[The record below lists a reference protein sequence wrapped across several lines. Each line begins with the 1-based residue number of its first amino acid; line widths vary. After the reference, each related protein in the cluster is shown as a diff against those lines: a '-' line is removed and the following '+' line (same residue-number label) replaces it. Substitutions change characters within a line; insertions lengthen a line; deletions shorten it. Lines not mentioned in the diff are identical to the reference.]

1 MSDQQG
7 FSPRE
12 RRASFTLAGIFG
24 MRMLGLFMI
33 MPVFALYGENLVGFS
48 PLWVGIAIG
57 AYGLTQAVLQ
67 IPAGWLSDRIGRKP
81 VIYGGLALFAAGSV
95 VAALSDSVYGV
106 VAGRVLQGSGAIA
119 GAILAL
125 AADITRE
132 ENRTKAM
139 AIIGVCIGMSF
150 AAAMV
155 AGPLLAALFGL
166 SGVFW
171 TTAVLALVG
180 MIMVRFLLPES
191 VSKGQIRDVT
201 AAPELFGRLLKDKQ
215 LLRLDVG
222 IMLLHMTLTAVFVAF
237 PLSLANA
244 GLVPEHHW
252 WLYLPALIL
261 SFVLIIPFLILGA
274 RRNMNKLLFQASILV
289 MMVAL
294 VLMALGQGKL
304 WLLAVAMVLYF
315 TAFNFMEASLP
326 AFLSML
332 APAGGKGTAMGIYS
346 TSQFF
351 GAFLGGV
358 LGGALFQQLGGAGVF
373 LLVALTMVF
382 WFWLSAGMANVSR
395 VRSHI
400 LPIGVKIESESARS
414 QLLQRLMALPG
425 VHEALIIPDEGAAY
439 LKVDG
444 NIFELDQAKRL
455 INL

>member
-1 MSDQQG
+1 MSDEQG

-33 MPVFALYGENLVGFS
+33 MPIFALYGKDLIGFS
-48 PLWVGIAIG
+48 PIWVGIVIG
-57 AYGLTQAVLQ
+57 VYGLTQAVLQ

-81 VIYGGLALFAAGSV
+81 VIYAGLTLFALGSV
-95 VAALSDSVYGV
+95 IAAMSDSVYGV
-106 VAGRVLQGSGAIA
+106 AIGRVIQGSGAIA

-132 ENRTKAM
+132 EQRTKAM
-139 AIIGVCIGMSF
+139 AIIGVCIGLSF
-150 AAAMV
+150 AIAMV
-155 AGPLLAALFGL
+155 LGPVLASFFGL

-171 TTAVLALVG
+171 TTAILAVIG
-180 MIMVRFLLPES
+180 MIMVRFMLPDP
-191 VSKGQIRDVT
+191 VHKGQIRDVT

-215 LLRLDVG
+215 LLRLDFG
-222 IMLLHMTLTAVFVAF
+222 IMLLHLTLTAVFVAF
-237 PLSLANA
+237 PLTLLDA
-244 GLVPEHHW
+244 GLAAEQHW
-252 WLYLPALIL
+252 WLYLPVLL
-261 SFVLIIPFLILGA
+261 MSFVLIVPVLIIGA
-274 RRNMNKLLFQASILV
+274 RRNLNKQFFQASILV
-289 MMVAL
+289 MMAAL
-294 VLMALGQGKL
+294 LLMALGKGHIGI
-304 WLLAVAMVLYF
+304 LALAMLLYF

-332 APAGGKGTAMGIYS
+332 APAGAKGTAMGIYS

-358 LGGALFQQLGGAGVF
+358 LGGVLFQYLGGVGVF
-373 LLVALTMVF
+373 LLVAAAMGL
-382 WFWLSAGMANVSR
+382 WFWVALGMSNVSK

-400 LPIGVKIESESARS
+400 LPIGVSIETTERREHVLA
-414 QLLQRLMALPG
+414 QLLALPG
-425 VHEALIIPDEGAAY
+425 VLEALIIPEEGSAY

-444 NIFELDQAKRL
+444 NIFELEQAKIV

>member
-7 FSPRE
+7 FSPQE
-12 RRASFTLAGIFG
+12 RRASFTLASIFG

-33 MPVFALYGENLVGFS
+33 MPVFALYGSSLEGFS

-57 AYGLTQAVLQ
+57 AYGLTQAILQ

-81 VIYGGLALFAAGSV
+81 VIYAGLALFAAGSV
-95 VAALSDSVYGV
+95 VAALSESVYGV
-106 VAGRVLQGSGAIA
+106 VIGRVLQGSGAIA

-139 AIIGVCIGMSF
+139 AIIGVCIGISF

-155 AGPLLAALFGL
+155 AGPVLAALFGL

-171 TTAVLALVG
+171 ATALLALVG
-180 MIMVRFLLPES
+180 IVMVRFMLPDS

-201 AAPELFGRLLKDKQ
+201 AAPELFGRLLRDKQ
-215 LLRLDVG
+215 LLRLDFG

-237 PLSLANA
+237 PLSLKEA
-244 GLVPEHHW
+244 GLVAEHHW

-274 RRNMNKLLFQASILV
+274 RRNMNKVLFQASILV

-294 VLMALGQGKL
+294 VLMALGQGQL

-358 LGGALFQQLGGAGVF
+358 LGGGLFQLLGGAGVF
-373 LLVALTMVF
+373 ILVALTMVF
-382 WFWLSAGMANVSR
+382 WFWLSTGMANVSR

>member
-12 RRASFTLAGIFG
+12 RRASFTLASIFG

-33 MPVFALYGENLVGFS
+33 MPVFALYGSGLEGYS

-81 VIYGGLALFAAGSV
+81 VIYAGLALFAAGSV

-106 VAGRVLQGSGAIA
+106 VIGRVLQGSGAIA

-139 AIIGVCIGMSF
+139 AIIGVCIGLSF

-155 AGPLLAALFGL
+155 AGPLLASWFGL

-171 TTAVLALVG
+171 STALLALVG
-180 MIMVRFLLPES
+180 IVMVRLMLPDS

-201 AAPELFGRLLKDKQ
+201 AAPELFGRLLKDPQ
-215 LLRLDVG
+215 LLRLDFG

-237 PLSLANA
+237 PLSLKDA
-244 GLVPEHHW
+244 GLVAEHHW
-252 WLYLPALIL
+252 WLYLPALGL

-289 MMVAL
+289 MMMAL
-294 VLMALGQGKL
+294 VLMALGQGQL
-304 WLLAVAMVLYF
+304 WLLALAMVLYF

-358 LGGALFQQLGGAGVF
+358 LGGLLFQQLGGPGVF
-373 LLVALTMVF
+373 LLVALTMVL

-400 LPIGVKIESESARS
+400 LPIGGNIESESARS

-425 VHEALIIPDEGAAY
+425 VHEALIIPDESAAY

>member
-1 MSDQQG
+1 MSDEQG

-33 MPVFALYGENLVGFS
+33 MPVFALYGKDLIGFS
-48 PLWVGIAIG
+48 PLWVGIVIG
-57 AYGLTQAVLQ
+57 IYGLTQAVLQ

-81 VIYGGLALFAAGSV
+81 VIYGGLALFALGSV

-106 VAGRVLQGSGAIA
+106 AIGRVLQGSGAIA
-119 GAILAL
+119 GATLAL

-132 ENRTKAM
+132 EHRTKAM
-139 AIIGVCIGMSF
+139 AIIGVCIGISF
-150 AAAMV
+150 AIAMV
-155 AGPLLAALFGL
+155 LGPVLASLFGL

-171 TTAVLALVG
+171 VTALLAVTG
-180 MIMVRFLLPES
+180 MLMVRFMLPDS
-191 VSKGQIRDVT
+191 VHRGQVRDVT

-215 LLRLDVG
+215 LLRLDFG
-222 IMLLHMTLTAVFVAF
+222 ILLLHLTLTAVFVAF
-237 PLSLANA
+237 PLTLLDA
-244 GLVPEHHW
+244 GLAAEHHW
-252 WLYLPALIL
+252 WLYLPALLL
-261 SFVLIIPFLILGA
+261 SFVLIVPVLIVGA
-274 RRNMNKLLFQASILV
+274 RRNLNKQLFQASILV

-294 VLMALGQGKL
+294 ILMAAGKDSIAV
-304 WLLAVAMVLYF
+304 LALAMVLYF

-332 APAGGKGTAMGIYS
+332 APAGAKGTAMGIYS

-358 LGGALFQQLGGAGVF
+358 LGGLLFQQLGGAGVF
-373 LLVALTMVF
+373 LLVAACMAV
-382 WFWLSAGMANVSR
+382 WFWLAAGMRNVSK

-400 LPIGVKIESESARS
+400 LPIGVNIESTERREHLLA
-414 QLLQRLMALPG
+414 QLLALPG
-425 VHEALIIPDEGAAY
+425 VHEALIIPEEGAAY

-444 NIFELDQAKRL
+444 NIFELDQAQSL

>member
-33 MPVFALYGENLVGFS
+33 MPVFALYGDSLEGYS

-57 AYGLTQAVLQ
+57 AYGLTQALLQ

-81 VIYGGLALFAAGSV
+81 VIYAGLGLFAAGSV

-139 AIIGVCIGMSF
+139 AIIGVCIGLSF
-150 AAAMV
+150 AVAMV

-171 TTAVLALVG
+171 STALLALVG
-180 MIMVRFLLPES
+180 MVMVRFMLPDS

-201 AAPELFGRLLKDKQ
+201 AAPELLGRLLKDKQ
-215 LLRLDVG
+215 LLRLDFG
-222 IMLLHMTLTAVFVAF
+222 ILLLHMTLTAVFVAF
-237 PLSLANA
+237 PLSLKDA

-252 WLYLPALIL
+252 WLYLPALML
-261 SFVLIIPFLILGA
+261 SFVLIIPFLIIGA

-294 VLMALGQGKL
+294 VLMALGQGQL

-358 LGGALFQQLGGAGVF
+358 LGGALFQQLGGSGVF
-373 LLVALTMVF
+373 LLVALTMVL
-382 WFWLSAGMANVSR
+382 WFWLSAGMTNVSR

-400 LPIGVKIESESARS
+400 LPIGGNMETESARS

-425 VHEALIIPDEGAAY
+425 VHEALIIPDESAAY

-455 INL
+455 VNL

>member
-1 MSDQQG
+1 MSDEQG

-12 RRASFTLAGIFG
+12 RRASFTLASIFG

-33 MPVFALYGENLVGFS
+33 MPVFALYGKDLIGFS
-48 PLWVGIAIG
+48 PLWVGIVIG
-57 AYGLTQAVLQ
+57 IYGLTQAVLQ

-81 VIYGGLALFAAGSV
+81 VIYAGLTLFALGSV

-106 VAGRVLQGSGAIA
+106 AIGRVLQGSGAIA

-139 AIIGVCIGMSF
+139 AIIGVCIGISF
-150 AAAMV
+150 AIAMV
-155 AGPLLAALFGL
+155 LGPVLASLFGL

-171 TTAVLALVG
+171 TTALLALVG
-180 MIMVRFLLPES
+180 ILMVRFLLPDS
-191 VSKGQIRDVT
+191 AHRGQIRDVT
-201 AAPELFGRLLKDKQ
+201 AAPELFGRLLKDRQ
-215 LLRLDVG
+215 LLRLDFG
-222 IMLLHMTLTAVFVAF
+222 IMLLHLTLTAVFVAF
-237 PLSLANA
+237 PLTLLDA
-244 GLVPEHHW
+244 GLAAEHHW
-252 WLYLPALIL
+252 WLYLPALLL
-261 SFVLIIPFLILGA
+261 SFLLIVPFLILGA
-274 RRNMNKLLFQASILV
+274 RRNMNKQLFQASILV

-294 VLMALGQGKL
+294 LLMAASKGQI
-304 WLLAVAMVLYF
+304 WLLALAMVLYF

-332 APAGGKGTAMGIYS
+332 APAGAKGTAMGIYS

-358 LGGALFQQLGGAGVF
+358 LGGLLFQQLGGSGVF
-373 LLVALTMVF
+373 LLVAACMAV
-382 WFWLSAGMANVSR
+382 WFWLAAGMANVSK

-400 LPIGVKIESESARS
+400 LSIGVNIESHDRRE

-425 VHEALIIPDEGAAY
+425 VHEALIIPEEGAAY

-444 NIFELDQAKRL
+444 NIFELDQARRL

>member
-1 MSDQQG
+1 MSDEQG

-33 MPVFALYGENLVGFS
+33 MPVFALYGTDLIGFS
-48 PLWVGIAIG
+48 PLWVGIVIG
-57 AYGLTQAVLQ
+57 IYGLTQAVLQ

-81 VIYGGLALFAAGSV
+81 VIYGGLTLFALGSV
-95 VAALSDSVYGV
+95 VAAMSDSVYGV
-106 VAGRVLQGSGAIA
+106 AIGRVLQGSGAIA

-139 AIIGVCIGMSF
+139 AIIGVCIGISF
-150 AAAMV
+150 AIAMV
-155 AGPLLAALFGL
+155 LGPVLASFFGL

-171 TTAVLALVG
+171 ATAILSVVG
-180 MIMVRFLLPES
+180 IIMVRFMLPDS
-191 VSKGQIRDVT
+191 IHRGQIRDVT

-215 LLRLDVG
+215 LLRLDFG
-222 IMLLHMTLTAVFVAF
+222 IMLLHLTLTAVFVAF
-237 PLSLANA
+237 PLSLLDA
-244 GLVPEHHW
+244 GLAAKHHW
-252 WLYLPALIL
+252 WLYLPTLLL
-261 SFVLIIPFLILGA
+261 SFVLIVPFLILGA
-274 RRNMNKLLFQASILV
+274 KRNINKQLFQASILV

-294 VLMALGQGKL
+294 ILMAAGQGHIAV
-304 WLLAVAMVLYF
+304 LALAMVLYF

-332 APAGGKGTAMGIYS
+332 APAGAKGTAMGIYS

-358 LGGALFQQLGGAGVF
+358 LGGLLYQELGGAGVF
-373 LLVALTMVF
+373 LLVAACMAF
-382 WFWLSAGMANVSR
+382 WFWLAAGMSNVSK

-400 LPIGVKIESESARS
+400 LPISVNIENTERREHLLT
-414 QLLQRLMALPG
+414 QLLALPG
-425 VHEALIIPDEGAAY
+425 VHEALIIPEEGAAY

-444 NIFELDQAKRL
+444 NIFELDQAQSL

>member
-132 ENRTKAM
+132 EHRTKAM

-155 AGPLLAALFGL
+155 AGPVLAALFGL

>member
-1 MSDQQG
+1 MSDEQG

-33 MPVFALYGENLVGFS
+33 MPVFALYGKDLVGFS
-48 PLWVGIAIG
+48 PIWVGIVIG
-57 AYGLTQAVLQ
+57 VYGLTQAVLQ

-81 VIYGGLALFAAGSV
+81 VIYAGLTLFALGSV

-106 VAGRVLQGSGAIA
+106 AIGRVLQGSGAIA

-139 AIIGVCIGMSF
+139 AIIGVCIGLSF
-150 AAAMV
+150 AVAMV
-155 AGPLLAALFGL
+155 LGPVLASFFGL

-171 TTAVLALVG
+171 ATAILSLVG
-180 MIMVRFLLPES
+180 IVMVRFMLPDPAHR
-191 VSKGQIRDVT
+191 GQIRDVT

-215 LLRLDVG
+215 LLRLDFG
-222 IMLLHMTLTAVFVAF
+222 IMLLHLTLTAVFVAF
-237 PLSLANA
+237 PLTLLDA
-244 GLVPEHHW
+244 GLAAEKHW
-252 WLYLPALIL
+252 WLYLPVLLL
-261 SFVLIIPFLILGA
+261 SFVLIVPVLIIGA
-274 RRNMNKLLFQASILV
+274 KRNLNKQLFQASILV
-289 MMVAL
+289 MMLAL
-294 VLMALGQGKL
+294 ILMAVGQEYIA
-304 WLLAVAMVLYF
+304 LLALAMLLYF

-332 APAGGKGTAMGIYS
+332 APAGAKGTAMGIYS

-358 LGGALFQQLGGAGVF
+358 LGGLLFQELGSKGVF
-373 LLVALTMVF
+373 LLVAASMAL
-382 WFWLSAGMANVSR
+382 WFWLAAGMKNVSK

-400 LPIGVKIESESARS
+400 LPIGVSIESTERREH
-414 QLLQRLMALPG
+414 LLAELLALPG
-425 VHEALIIPDEGAAY
+425 VLEALIIPQEGAAY

-444 NIFELDQAKRL
+444 NTFELEQAKIL

>member
-155 AGPLLAALFGL
+155 AGPLLAAQFGL